1 MNKEL
6 QTLQTTVTE
15 LIKDGTDITAIFKYL
30 SERVGNGITRLLIV
44 QSALDL
50 GVNKETVKTYLA
62 NFE

>member
-15 LIKDGTDITAIFKYL
+15 LIKDGTDIIAIFKYL

>member
-15 LIKDGTDITAIFKYL
+15 LIKSGTDIKAIFNYL
-30 SERVGNGITRLLIV
+30 SERVGNAIARMLIV

-50 GVNKETVKTYLA
+50 GTNKETVRNYLA
-62 NFE
+62 SF